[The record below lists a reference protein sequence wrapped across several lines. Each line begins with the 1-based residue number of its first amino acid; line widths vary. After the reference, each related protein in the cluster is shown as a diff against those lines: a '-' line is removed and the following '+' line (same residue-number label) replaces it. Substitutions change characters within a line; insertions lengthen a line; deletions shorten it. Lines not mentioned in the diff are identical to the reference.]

1 MSNKRAPSA
10 ATKAEDDWQSL
21 ATQAAVEGA
30 RKIVLGN
37 QNLAKTTVGQLS
49 DTEWGWIVT
58 GAIFAWVQTR
68 CEQAIAEG
76 LDQETAVRMTGLT
89 PSPCDVA
96 AIKSIL
102 PELADNAGID
112 WALPLNA
119 WSQETMISFLL
130 LAFKLSKN
138 AELARDRVAGTIVRQ
153 SIKEDWDREGD
164 PIPFE
169 TTK

>member
-1 MSNKRAPSA
+1 VAH
-10 ATKAEDDWQSL
+10 
-21 ATQAAVEGA
+21 
-30 RKIVLGN
+30 
-37 QNLAKTTVGQLS
+37 VGRLS
-49 DTEWGWIVT
+49 DHEWGWIIT
-58 GAIFAWVQTR
+58 AAIFGWVQTR

-102 PELADNAGID
+102 PALADNAGID

-119 WSQETMISFLL
+119 WSQETMIGFLL
-130 LAFKLSKN
+130 LAFELSKD
-138 AELARDRVAGTIVRQ
+138 RRVAGTIVRQ
-153 SIKEDWDREGD
+153 STKEDWDREGD

>member
-1 MSNKRAPSA
+1 MA
-10 ATKAEDDWQSL
+10 
-21 ATQAAVEGA
+21 GA
-30 RKIVLGN
+30 GNCSRHRGRCKIVLGN
-37 QNLAKTTVGQLS
+37 PSLKVAHVGRLS
-49 DTEWGWIVT
+49 DHEWGWIIT
-58 GAIFAWVQTR
+58 AAIFGWVQTR

-102 PELADNAGID
+102 PALADNAGID

-119 WSQETMISFLL
+119 WSQETMIGFLL
-130 LAFKLSKN
+130 LAFELSKD
-138 AELARDRVAGTIVRQ
+138 RRVAGTIVRQ
-153 SIKEDWDREGD
+153 STKEDWDREGD

>member
-1 MSNKRAPSA
+1 MNDIARQEDEWQAHATA
-10 ATKAEDDWQSL
+10 AAI
-21 ATQAAVEGA
+21 AAA
-30 RKIVLGN
+30 KKIVLGN
-37 QNLAKTTVGQLS
+37 PGLKVAHVGRLN
-49 DTEWGWIVT
+49 DHEWGWIIT
-58 GAIFAWVQTR
+58 AAIFGWVQTR

-130 LAFKLSKN
+130 LAFELSKN

-153 SIKEDWDREGD
+153 STKEDWDREGD

>member
-1 MSNKRAPSA
+1 MNDIARKEDEWQARATA
-10 ATKAEDDWQSL
+10 AAI
-21 ATQAAVEGA
+21 AAA

-37 QNLAKTTVGQLS
+37 PSLKVAQVGRLS
-49 DTEWGWIVT
+49 DHEWGWIIT
-58 GAIFAWVQTR
+58 AAIFGWVQTR

-89 PSPCDVA
+89 PSPCDAA

-130 LAFKLSKN
+130 LALELSKN

-153 SIKEDWDREGD
+153 STKEDWDREGD

>member
-1 MSNKRAPSA
+1 MNDIARQEDEWQARATA
-10 ATKAEDDWQSL
+10 AAI
-21 ATQAAVEGA
+21 AAA
-30 RKIVLGN
+30 KKIVLGN
-37 QNLAKTTVGQLS
+37 PSLKAAQVGRLS
-49 DTEWGWIVT
+49 DHEWGWIIT
-58 GAIFAWVQTR
+58 AAIFGWVQTR

-76 LDQETAVRMTGLT
+76 LDQETAVRMTGLS

-119 WSQETMISFLL
+119 WSQETMIGFLL
-130 LAFKLSKN
+130 LAFELSKN

-153 SIKEDWDREGD
+153 STKEDWDREGD